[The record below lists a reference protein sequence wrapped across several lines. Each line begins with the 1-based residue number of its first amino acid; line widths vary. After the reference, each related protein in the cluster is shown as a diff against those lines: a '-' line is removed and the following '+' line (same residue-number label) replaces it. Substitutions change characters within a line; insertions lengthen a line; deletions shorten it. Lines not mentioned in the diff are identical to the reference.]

1 MNLFT
6 YPWGSSLIGGA
17 MGVTL
22 SFLAARFLG
31 PLGWMDHPDERR
43 KHQRPTPR
51 TAGLALFAGFFVL
64 RVLGISTFEL
74 TPLQWVGLFAMV
86 GLGAWDD
93 RQGLPAKPKALVG
106 FLVACVLAWDQA
118 HRLGGLGHP
127 ILFAGFAVP
136 DSLFITLPLLVGWFW
151 GVPQAF
157 NLADGLDGFALGLAG
172 LIFMAS
178 GHGPTAHPVLWGL
191 LAAAF
196 LLNFPRAFH
205 FLGDAGSLG
214 LGTLAAILVM
224 DSAVRTDS
232 SLALWICAYLV
243 VDCSTVV
250 ISRLV
255 RHRPLGMGDRSHL
268 HHLLLDG
275 CCGRAWMAT
284 PTLLLLSMLPQLH
297 VWAGGTLLDEGGL
310 LLLMGLGG
318 FAVVRSAK
326 LPTGP
331 RVVGGTLS
339 ELQRKPSGAVP
350 IQTWDSERTSA

>member
-1 MNLFT
+1 MSLLS
-6 YPWGSSLIGGA
+6 YPWSSSLIGGA

-22 SFLAARFLG
+22 SFLAARALG
-31 PLGWMDHPDERR
+31 PLGWMDLPDERR
-43 KHQRPTPR
+43 QHQRPTPR
-51 TAGLALFAGFFVL
+51 TAGLALFAGFFLL
-64 RVLGISTFEL
+64 RVFGISTFQL
-74 TPLQWVGLFAMV
+74 DPVQWVGLFTMV

-93 RQGLPAKPKALVG
+93 RFGLPAKPKALVG
-106 FLVACVLAWDQA
+106 FLVACLLAWDQA
-118 HRLGGLGHP
+118 HRLDALGHP
-127 ILFAGFAVP
+127 IFFAGLQVP
-136 DSLFITLPLLVGWFW
+136 NQPFVTLPLLVGWYW

-172 LIFMAS
+172 LIFVAS
-178 GHGPTAHPVLWGL
+178 GHGPLAHPVLWGL
-191 LAAAF
+191 LVSAF

-224 DSAVRTDS
+224 GSAVRTDS
-232 SLALWICAYLV
+232 ALALWTCAYLV

-255 RHRPLGMGDRSHL
+255 RHRPLGTGDRSHL

-275 CCGRAWMAT
+275 FRGRAWMAT
-284 PTLLLLSMLPQLH
+284 PALLLLSMLPQMH
-297 VWAGGTLLDEGGL
+297 VWAGRTFLDEGGL

-326 LPTGP
+326 APKGP
-331 RVVGGTLS
+331 RVMTAALA
-339 ELQRKPSGAVP
+339 ELQRQPSGPVP
-350 IQTWDSERTSA
+350 IQTWESERTSA